1 MSITLVRLELTSLS
15 QLRQW
20 SLPPSLGPSGHPLLV
35 EARERSSNEG
45 RRFLRGSQTSVRPSF
60 SPSSMYIYMK
70 NCWGGEGVQKGRKER
85 GGAKDRWKEL
95 PAFGLAR
102 WTAVWKRNE
111 KVCPF
116 RGRARRRVL
125 SFQGWK
131 VVILTYDEKLVRF
144 SSQ

>member
-20 SLPPSLGPSGHPLLV
+20 SLPPSPGPSGHPLLV

-70 NCWGGEGVQKGRKER
+70 NCWGRGRSTEGEEGKGRGEGSMEGIASFRAGQMDSCLE
-85 GGAKDRWKEL
+85 
-95 PAFGLAR
+95 
-102 WTAVWKRNE
+102 E
-111 KVCPF
+111 K
-116 RGRARRRVL
+116 
-125 SFQGWK
+125 
-131 VVILTYDEKLVRF
+131 
-144 SSQ
+144 